1 MPRKTTTKKEKNT
14 TTLWLH
20 FTDHKEVNLINK
32 VKKELAE
39 SGRIPGREFKKFI
52 IQSIESD
59 SFAQSYFSIKQ
70 DIYYSL
76 RKATF
81 ASLSPFYLKLDEM
94 QVEIFSN
101 LQLLNEKIDFLIN
114 WTIDKPE
121 SFNKFDENQSLKLI
135 KEISIFQQ
143 KRLGIDEKLK
153 DLKSKNR
160 SRKKEILGNYENF
173 VASEKVDE
181 KNNRDTNNYNDD
193 ESENAGVED
202 EDKYKNY

>member
-20 FTDHKEVNLINK
+20 FTNPKEVNLINK
-32 VKKELAE
+32 IKKELKE
-39 SGRIPGREFKKFI
+39 SGRIPGREFKKI
-52 IQSIESD
+52 ITQSVESD
-59 SFAQSYFSIKQ
+59 SFAQSFLSIRQ

-101 LQLLNEKIDFLIN
+101 LQLLNKKIDFLIN
-114 WTIDKPE
+114 WSIDKPE

-135 KEISIFQQ
+135 KEINIFQQ
-143 KRLGIDEKLK
+143 EKLAIAEKLK

-173 VASEKVDE
+173 LASEKVNE